1 MSEIEV
7 PTEHLHEAIKEKA
20 EAALKGIQHKEK
32 AWSLYVAISTALMAV
47 LAAISSLFAGH
58 HSNEALVDQIRAS
71 DQWAYYQAKGI
82 KAEIKSLAYSLNQA
96 KPEDIAR
103 YRKEQ
108 EEIKKNAEELQH
120 SSVLHL
126 ETEKKFAKAVTFF
139 QIAIAI
145 AAIAILTDKKF
156 LWLIS
161 LVIGV
166 CGIIFIFY
174 GSVSSYL

>member
-96 KPEDIAR
+96 KPEDISR

-108 EEIKKNAEELQH
+108 E
-120 SSVLHL
+120 
-126 ETEKKFAKAVTFF
+126 
-139 QIAIAI
+139 
-145 AAIAILTDKKF
+145 
-156 LWLIS
+156 
-161 LVIGV
+161 
-166 CGIIFIFY
+166 
-174 GSVSSYL
+174 